1 MLPRLALLA
10 LLAASAHGLSST
22 VADVTGSVWQS
33 PSPRLTVRERDRER
47 GGMGARPLR
56 GDGGGRGVSGGG
68 GKAHAS

>member
-47 GGMGARPLR
+47 GGMER
-56 GDGGGRGVSGGG
+56 GPSEATRGGGGSRG